1 MEEKKS
7 VNWGLIIGIIVA
19 TVAVLAAGAFLAIKL
34 LNKKEC
40 DCDECELDDCDI
52 CVLDDCDECV
62 EVETDAE

>member
-7 VNWGLIIGIIVA
+7 VNWGLIIGIIAA
-19 TVAVLAAGAFLAIKL
+19 TVAVLAAGAFLAVKL
-34 LNKKEC
+34 LKKKQCE
-40 DCDECELDDCDI
+40 CDECELDDCDI